1 MIQDPII
8 TRVERNGYMQ
18 NQRMFIMGNKC
29 KCGSVATRE
38 FKGKPVCMFC
48 HQMILK
54 GVRA

>member
-18 NQRMFIMGNKC
+18 SYRPFMGSKC

-38 FKGKPVCMFC
+38 YRGKPVCMWC
-48 HQMILK
+48 DVKLRGKQ
-54 GVRA
+54 A